1 MLIDRENLR
10 AAGWAWLYCTSL
22 VVSGGLLEA
31 LGFTGTLIAP
41 FAVVVL
47 PFLVTLAFVPWK
59 GRGAPRR
66 DA

>member
-10 AAGWAWLYCTSL
+10 AAGWAWLYCVSL
-22 VVSGGLLEA
+22 VTGGGLLEA
-31 LGFTGTLIAP
+31 LGFTGAVIAP

-47 PFLVTLAFVPWK
+47 PILVTLAFAPWK
-59 GRGAPRR
+59 GRDAPRS